1 MEMFREQLHNEKQE
15 YKEIEFK
22 LESMQV
28 EIREPPAIG
37 NSRLV
42 CSHCHHR
49 GHRTRNNSSHP
60 CQLNKCVDYTYCG
73 LKDKHIEFQTRL
85 NGLKLELKKK
95 RQVIDKLEQQ
105 IQSMENFTSHS
116 EYHFTKNLT
125 PRLLEVDK
133 TYKTNRV
140 KLMRDIRMLRKFCDG
155 KIPEITTDDAGQL
168 KALLAKCRM
177 TVQRD
182 CRDYPGDDD
191 TQTMLTNSS
200 DINLNVSISP
210 VQSAPTLNT
219 EKVCDNERKCRKKKS
234 KRRKKR
240 SRTPCSSSS
249 SSEDERRHRSPRRK
263 MLFGNASANPPVFSA
278 YNHIDPCFSV
288 GQQMPYM
295 NPHYAMGNV
304 HNPYTAGLPT
314 TQQPISFGNVIAPQH
329 FQGVGTAMQHNFQ
342 FGDHHDRFMPAS
354 SSETD
359 YTDKAALDIL
369 VDVANVSEKM

>member
-49 GHRTRNNSSHP
+49 GHRNNSSHP

-73 LKDKHIEFQTRL
+73 LKDKHIEFQTQL

-133 TYKTNRV
+133 SYKTNRV

-168 KALLAKCRM
+168 KALLSKCRM

-200 DINLNVSISP
+200 DINLSVSISP
-210 VQSAPTLNT
+210 LQSAPTLNT
-219 EKVCDNERKCRKKKS
+219 EKAYDNERKCRKKK
-234 KRRKKR
+234 R
-240 SRTPCSSSS
+240 
-249 SSEDERRHRSPRRK
+249 
-263 MLFGNASANPPVFSA
+263 
-278 YNHIDPCFSV
+278 
-288 GQQMPYM
+288 
-295 NPHYAMGNV
+295 
-304 HNPYTAGLPT
+304 
-314 TQQPISFGNVIAPQH
+314 
-329 FQGVGTAMQHNFQ
+329 
-342 FGDHHDRFMPAS
+342 
-354 SSETD
+354 
-359 YTDKAALDIL
+359 
-369 VDVANVSEKM
+369 